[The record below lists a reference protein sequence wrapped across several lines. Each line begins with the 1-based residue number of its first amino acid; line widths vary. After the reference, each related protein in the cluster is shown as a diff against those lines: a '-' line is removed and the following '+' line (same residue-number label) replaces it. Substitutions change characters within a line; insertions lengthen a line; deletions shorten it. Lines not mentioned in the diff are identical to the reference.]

1 MATLNK
7 KQKLFIVQSL
17 AVFNT
22 PQETVSLVKEE
33 FDIDVSRQQVESYDP
48 TKFAGRALSKE
59 LKEFFEKTREDYL
72 SQPLN
77 KISGANDIVQLKIL
91 SDLLWTKKN
100 NVTMTIKIMDQIQK
114 IMKGFYDKR
123 GEQGNKG
130 GNPEASQTKAEVEPE
145 IKKLELQKLQREVN
159 PPEYRPP
166 EEDYKLVLN
175 PDEEI
180 PNEPIL

>member
-17 AVFNT
+17 AAFNT

-48 TKFAGRALSKE
+48 TKFAGRDLSKE
-59 LKEFFEKTREDYL
+59 LKEFFEKTREEYL

-100 NVTMTIKIMDQIQK
+100 NVTMTIKIVDQIQK
-114 IMKGFYDKR
+114 IMKGFYDKK
-123 GEQGNKG
+123 GEQANKG
-130 GNPEASQTKAEVEPE
+130 NPDANQTKAEVELE

>member
-7 KQKLFIVQSL
+7 KQKLFIVQLL

-48 TKFAGRALSKE
+48 TKFAGRDLSKE
-59 LKEFFEKTREDYL
+59 LKEFFEKTREEYL

-77 KISGANDIVQLKIL
+77 KISGANDIVQLRLL

-100 NVTMTIKIMDQIQK
+100 NVTMTIKIVDQIQK
-114 IMKGFYDKR
+114 IMKGFYDKK
-123 GEQGNKG
+123 GEQTNKG
-130 GNPEASQTKAEVEPE
+130 NSEASQTKAEVELE

-159 PPEYRPP
+159 PPEYCPP

>member
-48 TKFAGRALSKE
+48 TKFAGRDLSKE
-59 LKEFFEKTREDYL
+59 LKDYFEKTREDYL

-91 SDLLWTKKN
+91 SDLLWAKKN
-100 NVTMTIKIMDQIQK
+100 NVTMTIKIVDQLQK
-114 IMKGFYDKR
+114 IMKGFYGKK
-123 GEQGNKG
+123 GEQANKG
-130 GNPEASQTKAEVEPE
+130 GNTEASQTKAEVELE

-159 PPEYRPP
+159 PPEYHPP

>member
-22 PQETVSLVKEE
+22 PQETVVLVKEE
-33 FDIDVSRQQVESYDP
+33 FNIDVSRQQVETYDP
-48 TKFAGRALSKE
+48 TKVAGRDLSKE
-59 LKEFFEKTREDYL
+59 FKEAFEAIREKYL
-72 SQPLN
+72 EQPIH

-91 SDLLWTKKN
+91 NDLLWSKKN
-100 NVTMTIKIMDQIQK
+100 NVRMTLQIVEQMQK
-114 IMKGFYDKR
+114 IMKGFYDKK
-123 GEQGNKG
+123 GGQPTQGNG
-130 GNPEASQTKAEVEPE
+130 GEAGQTKADVELE

-159 PPEYRPP
+159 PPEHRPP
-166 EEDYKLVLN
+166 GEDYKLVLN

-180 PNEPIL
+180 PDEPIL

>member
-22 PQETVSLVKEE
+22 PQETVILVKEE
-33 FDIDVSRQQVESYDP
+33 FDINVSRQQVESYDP
-48 TKFAGRALSKE
+48 TKVAGRDLSKE
-59 LKEFFEKTREDYL
+59 FKDVFEKTRDDYL

-77 KISGANDIVQLKIL
+77 KISGVNDIVQLKIL
-91 SDLLWTKKN
+91 NDLLWSKKN
-100 NVTMTIKIMDQIQK
+100 NVRMTIQIVDQMQK
-114 IMKGFYDKR
+114 ITKGFYDKKA
-123 GEQGNKG
+123 EQGNKG
-130 GNPEASQTKAEVEPE
+130 KNPEEAQTKAEVELE

>member
-1 MATLNK
+1 M
-7 KQKLFIVQSL
+7 
-17 AVFNT
+17 
-22 PQETVSLVKEE
+22 
-33 FDIDVSRQQVESYDP
+33 
-48 TKFAGRALSKE
+48 
-59 LKEFFEKTREDYL
+59 

-91 SDLLWTKKN
+91 SDLLWAKKN
-100 NVTMTIKIMDQIQK
+100 NVTMTIKIVDQIQK
-114 IMKGFYDKR
+114 IMKGFYDKK
-123 GEQGNKG
+123 GEQNNKG
-130 GNPEASQTKAEVEPE
+130 GNPEANQTKAEVELE